1 MDLLVIRARDTLA
14 LPFCLKNIINKQSL
28 KHINFYLKINP
39 TKIVGIIY
47 FFLTNNNGVW
57 YDIAD

>member
-1 MDLLVIRARDTLA
+1 M

-28 KHINFYLKINP
+28 IHIKFYLKINP